1 MTQAFASPSR
11 PSDSALIARTVAGD
25 TEAFAE
31 IVRKYQDR
39 LFNTIVRIVGCPF
52 EAEDILQD
60 TLLQAFLKLDQF
72 RGTAALY
79 TWFYRL
85 AVNQALSRLRR
96 KKNTLS
102 LDSESMEG
110 SRSVQDRA
118 QLPEDRLAG

>member
-11 PSDSALIARTVAGD
+11 PSDSALIARTLAGD
-25 TEAFAE
+25 KEAFAE

-60 TLLQAFLKLDQF
+60 TLLQAFLKLNQF
-72 RGTAALY
+72 RGSAALY

-85 AVNQALSRLRR
+85 AVNQTLTRLRR
-96 KKNTLS
+96 RRTHCRWTASPWKGPGACGIQPNSPKT
-102 LDSESMEG
+102 G
-110 SRSVQDRA
+110 W
-118 QLPEDRLAG
+118 GG